1 MSISLRR
8 LGNTDIQ
15 ISPIGL
21 GLWQFS
27 NGGNFVGGYWASQ
40 SREQMRDIVAACITN
55 GINWFDTAELYGN
68 GVSEQNLARALQ
80 DANVKPGEV
89 VAASKW
95 NPTLRFASS
104 IAGTID
110 ERLDYLKPFALDL
123 HQIHNPFSLSSVEKQ
138 ANAMADLLEQGK
150 IKSVGVSNFTAGM
163 MVRADDTLRKRGYS
177 LASNQMHYNLVTRG
191 IERNGILKEAKDRG
205 ITIIAWSPLEQGLL
219 TGRFQ
224 RNPASIDKLPW
235 MRRNR
240 LKIQKSILTKTLP
253 LIELMETIGAAH
265 NASVAQV
272 ALSWLIHANGDTVV
286 AIPGASSPEQVAQNA
301 AAMKVKLTEEEIGR
315 LGEVAGR
322 L

>member
-1 MSISLRR
+1 MRR
-8 LGNTDIQ
+8 LGNTSIQ

-27 NGGNFVGGYWASQ
+27 NGGNFVGGYWESQ

-68 GVSEQNLARALQ
+68 GVSEQNLSRALQ
-80 DANVKPGEV
+80 DADIKPGAV

-95 NPTLRFASS
+95 NPTLRFAGS
-104 IAGTID
+104 IAATIED
-110 ERLDYLKPFALDL
+110 RLNSLKPFALDL

-138 ANAMADLLEQGK
+138 VHAMADLMDQGK
-150 IKSVGVSNFTAGM
+150 IRSVGVSNFTAGM
-163 MVRADDTLRKRGYS
+163 MVRADDTLRSRGYS
-177 LASNQMHYNLVTRG
+177 LASNQMHYNLMTRG
-191 IERNGILKEAKDRG
+191 IERNGILQAAKERG

-224 RNPASIDKLPW
+224 RDPAAIDKLPW
-235 MRRNR
+235 MRRQR
-240 LKIQKSILTKTLP
+240 LKIQKSILTRTLP
-253 LIELMETIGAAH
+253 LIEAMELTGAAH

-286 AIPGASSPEQVAQNA
+286 AIPGASSAQQVAQNA
-301 AAMKVKLTEEEIGR
+301 AAMKLKLSDEEINR
-315 LGEVAGR
+315 LNEVSAK

>member
-1 MSISLRR
+1 MRR
-8 LGNTDIQ
+8 LGNSDIH

-40 SREQMRDIVAACITN
+40 SREQMRDIVAACIAN

-68 GVSEQNLARALQ
+68 GVSEKNLARALQ
-80 DANVKPGEV
+80 DAHVKPGEV
-89 VAASKW
+89 VSASKW

-104 IAGTID
+104 ISETIED
-110 ERLDYLKPFALDL
+110 RLDCLKPYALDL

-163 MVRADDTLRKRGYS
+163 MVRADDTLRKRGHS
-177 LASNQMHYNLVTRG
+177 LASNQMHYNLMTRG

-235 MRRNR
+235 MRRQR
-240 LKIQKSILTKTLP
+240 LKIQKSILGKTLP
-253 LIELMETIGAAH
+253 LIERMEAIGAAH
-265 NASVAQV
+265 QASVAQV
-272 ALSWLIHANGDTVV
+272 ALSWLIHAHGDTVV

-301 AAMKVKLTEEEIGR
+301 AAMKVKLTKDEIDQ
-315 LGEVAGR
+315 LNEVSAQ